1 MDKEKKKGF
10 SEIIQGVNELLRMDE
25 DNANNEIISH
35 IKKNTEPDSVIFLT
49 GVGKCYPILRS
60 HKILNILHQ
69 HIDDVPVVML
79 FPGEYDGH
87 SLTLFSEI
95 KDENYYR
102 AFKLI
107 D

>member
-1 MDKEKKKGF
+1 
-10 SEIIQGVNELLRMDE
+10 
-25 DNANNEIISH
+25 
-35 IKKNTEPDSVIFLT
+35 
-49 GVGKCYPILRS
+49 
-60 HKILNILHQ
+60 Q